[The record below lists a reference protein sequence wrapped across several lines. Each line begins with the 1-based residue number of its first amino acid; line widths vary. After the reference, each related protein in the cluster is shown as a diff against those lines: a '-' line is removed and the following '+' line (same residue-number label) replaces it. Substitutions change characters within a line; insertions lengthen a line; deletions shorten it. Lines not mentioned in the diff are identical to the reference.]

1 MGSIMI
7 FLSRKN
13 RKGKSHHMLNKNS
26 IKTILNV
33 KHTCIDKVTMLAD
46 TSIMIEVHATKG
58 EQCRCGICGKKS
70 KFYDNGNEG
79 ARTWRAC
86 DWAGHKVI
94 LVGPSCRVNCK
105 EHGVVTCRF
114 PWARHG
120 SRFTRKFEEQTAWMA
135 VNCSRVAVA
144 AFMRISWNTVGP
156 IIERVE
162 KDFDINPN
170 ARFDNLVR
178 IGVDETSY
186 RKGHKYITT
195 VVNHDT
201 GNVIWVAKG
210 HGKTIFEQFFKLLT
224 PEQRNSIQLV
234 SGDGAKW
241 IDECIKEYC
250 PNANRCV
257 DPFHVIEWAMDAL
270 DSVRVDAWREAKAA
284 TKEQPKAK
292 IGRPKK
298 GTPSK
303 DTTATELKNSKMAL
317 GKAPSNLT
325 PNQQAKVKWIAK
337 TDPRLY
343 RAYKL
348 NTTGDIV
355 SVIGT
360 VRDDHTWVETYEGT
374 EYDFVKLSNRY
385 YVYQKAFKAGSYQ
398 YKTVFNHKDWAGW
411 DNITLKLLNSK
422 VVTYFSP
429 FRLLFTSI
437 YGNKLS
443 SLTIKEFINVLL
455 DMIPSH
461 LFNFCKFTSPCPT
474 MAIVCFLESK
484 AATTGIPDSI

>member
-1 MGSIMI
+1 MGSIKI

-13 RKGKSHHMLNKNS
+13 RKGKGHHMLNKNS

-33 KHTCIDKVTMLAD
+33 KHTCIYKVTMLAD

-120 SRFTRKFEEQTAWMA
+120 SRFTRKFEELTAWMA

-162 KDFDINPN
+162 KDLAINPN

-201 GNVIWVAKG
+201 GNVIWVARG

-292 IGRPKK
+292 RGRPRK

-303 DTTATELKNSKMAL
+303 DTTATELKNSKIAL

-325 PNQQAKVKWIAK
+325 PNQQAKVEWIAK

-348 NTTGDIV
+348 KEALRLIFYNDTVENAKEALDAWFKWARHCRIPAFVELQKKINRHKQSILNTI
-355 SVIGT
+355 
-360 VRDDHTWVETYEGT
+360 
-374 EYDFVKLSNRY
+374 EYGLTNARIEAINNKIKLSIRMAYGFRNLDNMMAMIMLRCSDIK
-385 YVYQKAFKAGSYQ
+385 VQLPWE
-398 YKTVFNHKDWAGW
+398 KDEW
-411 DNITLKLLNSK
+411 
-422 VVTYFSP
+422 
-429 FRLLFTSI
+429 
-437 YGNKLS
+437 S
-443 SLTIKEFINVLL
+443 SF
-455 DMIPSH
+455 
-461 LFNFCKFTSPCPT
+461 FC
-474 MAIVCFLESK
+474 L
-484 AATTGIPDSI
+484 G